1 MPDTEDAPN
10 PPAAEET
17 AELRGAEETA
27 GPRGAEQAAG
37 PGGAEETARPGG
49 AEEAARPGA
58 AEAAACP
65 QDAEGTANAG
75 SAEADQLRLAWDEGP
90 DETAPEESWL
100 SLDDDDLLLRIESV
114 GAEEDE
120 DDSLLDVV
128 ESHRHFFVRQEAAK
142 RVRQRS
148 RLFAFEDDRH
158 VGQILVRHLTRR
170 EDITYLER
178 LSMRCRHVEVR
189 KAAQVQLARVWRR
202 VESRETGRGAAVRAP
217 EATASAT
224 PVTVGLAAI
233 VRPAAPPAIE
243 TNAPVDGAG
252 VDASLLGW
260 AAHFVVEQAWA
271 RLGTTAT
278 RELLRRTHADVLQ
291 SRPGL
296 AAFSVSSEAR
306 VSVAVAPGERMARA
320 VVADLAAW
328 MVAFRA
334 AAREVAPDLR
344 RDSVRA
350 ATVLMA
356 DALREVGFYTAC
368 DAAEGS
374 WA

>member
-1 MPDTEDAPN
+1 MQDTEDAPV
-10 PPAAEET
+10 PPVAA
-17 AELRGAEETA
+17 ETA
-27 GPRGAEQAAG
+27 GPQDAKGATSPQAAE
-37 PGGAEETARPGG
+37 P
-49 AEEAARPGA
+49 AANPRA
-58 AEAAACP
+58 AG
-65 QDAEGTANAG
+65 EGH
-75 SAEADQLRLAWDEGP
+75 LRLDWDEGP
-90 DETAPEESWL
+90 DATAPEESWL
-100 SLDDDDLLLRIESV
+100 SLEDDDLLLRIEAV

-120 DDSLLDVV
+120 DDRLLEVV

-158 VGQILVRHLTRR
+158 VGQILIRHLTRR
-170 EDITYLER
+170 EDLTYLER
-178 LSMRCRHVEVR
+178 LSMRSRHVEVR

-202 VESRETGRGAAVRAP
+202 VEAQETGRRAAVRV
-217 EATASAT
+217 ATA
-224 PVTVGLAAI
+224 
-233 VRPAAPPAIE
+233 AAPARAAAPAIE

-271 RLGTTAT
+271 HLGTTAT
-278 RELLRRTHADVLQ
+278 RELLRRTHADVLR

-296 AAFSVSSEAR
+296 AAFSVNPEAR

-320 VVADLAAW
+320 AVADLATW
-328 MVAFRA
+328 MMAFRA

-350 ATVLMA
+350 ATALMA
-356 DALREVGFYTAC
+356 DALREVGFYSAC